1 MAESI
6 DEGKRLARRRRM
18 REQREEMERVSDLMF
33 LGFEVASVYLILSI
47 QKERKK
53 AIKAAMRR
61 MREAKRSKRQP
72 GKVRHTLSQANTHV
86 HSNITACY
94 TVCFNAAGSRR
105 ERDAAGRRRR
115 RQVAGA
121 HHDDGRED
129 VLDHRPAQRRERRA
143 RQTADDG
150 RCLQEEQRVSS
161 VSTASALTSR
171 RSRLT
176 GAVSMQTCE
185 DVYEVR
191 E

>member
-86 HSNITACY
+86 HSNV
-94 TVCFNAAGSRR
+94 TVCFDAACSRR